1 MSRKEKIERNKERL
15 KMYLEKEAY
24 MLSKDG
30 IQSYGM
36 GTRNAA
42 RYDLD
47 LAEIRKA
54 IEKLE
59 KDIDE
64 MEGLEEGKKPRKI
77 VGVVIRDW

>member
-15 KMYLEKEAY
+15 RMYLEKEAY

-59 KDIDE
+59 KEIE
-64 MEGLEEGKKPRKI
+64 ELEGLEEGKKPRKI

>member
-24 MLSKDG
+24 MLSKNG

-59 KDIDE
+59 KDIE
-64 MEGLEEGKKPRKI
+64 ELEGLEEGKKPRKI

>member
-1 MSRKEKIERNKERL
+1 MSRKEKIERDKKRL

-24 MLSKDG
+24 MLSRDG

-47 LAEIRKA
+47 LAEIRKG
-54 IEKLE
+54 IETLE
-59 KDIDE
+59 REIE
-64 MEGLEEGKKPRKI
+64 ELEGLEAGKKPRKI
-77 VGVVIRDW
+77 VGVLIRDW

>member
-1 MSRKEKIERNKERL
+1 MSRKEKIERNKERM

-59 KDIDE
+59 KDIE
-64 MEGLEEGKKPRKI
+64 ELEGLEAGKKPRKI

>member
-1 MSRKEKIERNKERL
+1 MSRKEKIERDKKRL

-24 MLSKDG
+24 MLSRDG

-47 LAEIRKA
+47 LAEIRKG
-54 IEKLE
+54 IETLE
-59 KDIDE
+59 REIE
-64 MEGLEEGKKPRKI
+64 ELEGLEAGEKPRKI
-77 VGVVIRDW
+77 VGVLIRDW

>member
-24 MLSKDG
+24 MLSRDG

-54 IEKLE
+54 IEQLE
-59 KDIDE
+59 KDIE
-64 MEGLEEGKKPRKI
+64 ELEGMEAGKKPRKI

>member
-15 KMYLEKEAY
+15 KMYLEKESY

-36 GTRNAA
+36 GTRNAT

-59 KDIDE
+59 KDIE
-64 MEGLEEGKKPRKI
+64 ELEGLEVGKKPRKI